1 MWELPYAASATLK
14 IKKKIKKVKGIMKKD
29 NCFLYSHLAKYSEFP
44 LFPELGSI
52 ENLCENGFTIFFF

>member
-1 MWELPYAASATLK
+1 
-14 IKKKIKKVKGIMKKD
+14 MKKD

-52 ENLCENGFTIFFF
+52 ENLCENGFTIFFLVCIIYISVYNKTLPNTTL